1 MGRPFYPLF
10 LLPVPFAA
18 MVERSQKEVWKLT
31 PWLVLI
37 LLLGNFILMAFD
49 AREITS
55 GQRIIRVWTQTV
67 ADFVQSPVTSIS
79 SGVTRYFSSIAN
91 LRSAQ
96 DENTKL
102 QEQVYQL
109 QLQIEST
116 KGLSEEN
123 QRLKAL
129 LDFKDQSKLKVLP
142 ARIIGRD
149 PSVWF
154 DSSIISR
161 GSLDG
166 VKLNMPVV
174 ANGGLVGRITAVSPL
189 TSQVDLV
196 TRDKSG
202 LGAVIGEIGSSTALG
217 VVAGTSKRDLLEMKY
232 VSGSTEVEVGQAVFT
247 TGQDGIYP
255 PGIKIGDIVQ
265 IISGSATTPH
275 QIFIQPPAKLG
286 SMQEVGVL
294 LYEPPPRI
302 PFEQKL
308 TPPTKEK
315 K

>member
-1 MGRPFYPLF
+1 
-10 LLPVPFAA
+10 

-37 LLLGNFILMAFD
+37 LLLGNFVLMAFD
-49 AREITS
+49 ARQIVS
-55 GQRIIRVWTQTV
+55 GQRVIRVWTQTV
-67 ADFVQSPVTSIS
+67 ADFVQSPVTTMTS
-79 SGVTRYFSSIAN
+79 SVSGYFTSIAN

-96 DENTKL
+96 DENAELKQQVEELKL
-102 QEQVYQL
+102 QIASQE
-109 QLQIEST
+109 
-116 KGLSEEN
+116 GLTSENE
-123 QRLKAL
+123 RLKAL
-129 LDFKDQSKLKVLP
+129 LDLKEQSKYKVLT

-154 DSSIISR
+154 DSSIINR
-161 GSLDG
+161 GSFDG
-166 VKLNMPVV
+166 VKLSMPVV
-174 ANGGLVGRITAVSPL
+174 ANGGLVGRVTAVSPL
-189 TSQVDLV
+189 TSQVDLI

-217 VVAGTSKRDLLEMKY
+217 VVTGTSKRDLLEMKY
-232 VSGSTEVEVGQAVFT
+232 VYGSTDVQVGQAVFT

-255 PGIKIGDIVQ
+255 PGIKVGDIVQ

-275 QIFIQPPAKLG
+275 QIFIQPAAKLG

-294 LYEPPPRI
+294 LYEPPQPGQ
-302 PFEQKL
+302 FEQKI
-308 TPPTKEK
+308 TPPTKGK